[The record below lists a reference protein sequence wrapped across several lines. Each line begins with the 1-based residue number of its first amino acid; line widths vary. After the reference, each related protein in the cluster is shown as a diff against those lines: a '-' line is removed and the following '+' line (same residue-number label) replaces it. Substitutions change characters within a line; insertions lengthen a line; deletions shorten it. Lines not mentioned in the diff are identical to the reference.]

1 MRHIGLWIPHDIPYC
16 RGQIATPTTSTGMSY
31 AIYQQ
36 PTGLNP
42 ACQSWIIAQ
51 NTALVPYQNAQLSTT
66 FQVNVGCTLYLSLS
80 VSGTPPFYP
89 TVIVNGVT
97 KLSGTTSS
105 TSMAVSIGTGQT
117 LVFAISPVGPGTLA
131 AGNIVFEAYLL

>member
-1 MRHIGLWIPHDIPYC
+1 MRHIGLWIPHSSLYC
-16 RGQIATPTTSTGMSY
+16 RGQIATPTTLTRMSY
-31 AIYQQ
+31 AIYEQ
-36 PTGLNP
+36 PSGLSP

-51 NTALVPYQNAQLSTT
+51 NTALGSYQNAQLSTT
-66 FQVNVGCTLYLSLS
+66 FQVHVDCTLYLSLS

-89 TVIVNGVT
+89 TVVVNGVT

-105 TSMAVSIGTGQT
+105 TSMAVSIGVGQT
-117 LVFAISPVGPGTLA
+117 LGFAISPVGPGTLA